1 MPAAAGLI
9 WAAAAAALAPEA
21 APRVDEPVAV
31 AEAATPLVALTPV
44 DAPESPSYD
53 APAAP
58 PAPAADESAEAP
70 AARVASAKDSET
82 AKPPAPTPEPT
93 PQAARAEVGPKE
105 EPPGQPAS
113 ADLTS
118 QEVGPDRRTFLA
130 SLKVQRLD
138 TSTEE
143 ELRKQ
148 LVCVPELSIDR
159 IPNTTANL
167 KALAQSS
174 GTYAGPATLL
184 SGRSEFQGLQF
195 LQGDECHLGKG
206 PAENLQALS
215 LALRKHVEHCTHKAG
230 SPDVR
235 PDIDMLR
242 DRLTDDDAARRQWC
256 NPEALPT
263 LMQLLQAENAPARQ
277 LMVDLLA
284 ETDDPR
290 ATAALAV
297 RAMVDLAPEVRAS
310 AVRALALRPAED
322 FRDLLV
328 AGLRH
333 PWAPVAAHAAEAL
346 AAVRDRGAVAAL
358 VGLLDRSP
366 PGLPTEFNGTGQVPV
381 VRELVRV
388 NHLRNCMLC
397 HPPSVK
403 DLDMVRGAIP
413 SPSLPLPSPLSP
425 SYYDNSSTFV
435 HADVTYLRQD
445 FSVMQPVEQ
454 PPAGWPTY
462 QRFDYMVR
470 TRKLFG
476 VDARSLAEAKARMT
490 RDYRSSV
497 LFALCALT
505 GVTGSG
511 ELTDWPA
518 VASAASVPPAPATP
532 PGAVREWKQ
541 FLFAEG
547 PVDTAAHRADR
558 PLRVLAEM
566 REATAARLVAMS
578 VPRLRERLNDD
589 SPDTR
594 AVAARACGLK
604 GDRSLTLDLI
614 FLLDDPDLA
623 VVHEARKALKA
634 LTGRDSGPS
643 EVSDRAERRR
653 VTAEWLDWW
662 RTSAS
667 RVTKA
672 AN

>member
-9 WAAAAAALAPEA
+9 WAAAAVALAPET

-31 AEAATPLVALTPV
+31 AEAAIPLVALTPA
-44 DAPESPSYD
+44 DASESASPD

-58 PAPAADESAEAP
+58 PAAAVDQPAEPP
-70 AARVASAKDSET
+70 AARVASVKDADT
-82 AKPPAPTPEPT
+82 AKPPTPAPEPA
-93 PQAARAEVGPKE
+93 PQAARAEAPAKE
-105 EPPGQPAS
+105 EPAKQPAPAAAS
-113 ADLTS
+113 PPM
-118 QEVGPDRRTFLA
+118 GPDRKTFA
-130 SLKVQRLD
+130 AAVEIKHLD

-148 LVCVPELSIDR
+148 LVSVPELSLDR
-159 IPNTTANL
+159 IPNTTASL

-174 GTYAGPATLL
+174 GTYAGPASLL

-215 LALRKHVEHCTHKAG
+215 LALRKHVVHCTRKAG

-256 NPEALPT
+256 NPDALPA
-263 LMQLLQAENAPARQ
+263 LLQLLQAENAPARQ

-297 RAMVDLAPEVRAS
+297 RAMVDLAPEVRAA

-403 DLDMVRGAIP
+403 DTDMVRGAIP
-413 SPSLPLPSPLSP
+413 SPSVPLPSPLSP
-425 SYYDNSSTFV
+425 AYYDNSSTFV

-454 PPAGWPTY
+454 PPTGWPTY

-490 RDYRSSV
+490 REYRSSV

-541 FLFAEG
+541 FLLAEG
-547 PVDTAAHRADR
+547 PADAAARRTDR
-558 PLRVLAEM
+558 PSRVAAEM
-566 REATAARLVAMS
+566 REATTARLVAMS
-578 VPRLRERLNDD
+578 ASRLRERLNDD

-623 VVHEARKALKA
+623 VVQEARKALKA